1 MRGDRPEKARNQVR
15 AADLIARA
23 VYVPW
28 MAHMV
33 HGWAAGGALLHPK
46 TNALGPPVPGVVW
59 TGHRPCSDLYA
70 PPILGR
76 GVRSRVLPAVGSSH
90 VQNLGFRVGL
100 GASVNF
106 FYFGG
111 GQYDHDIHYTN
122 Y

>member
-46 TNALGPPVPGVVW
+46 TNALGDRRYQASFGQG
-59 TGHRPCSDLYA
+59 TGPAAICTHHRY
-70 PPILGR
+70 
-76 GVRSRVLPAVGSSH
+76 
-90 VQNLGFRVGL
+90 
-100 GASVNF
+100 
-106 FYFGG
+106 
-111 GQYDHDIHYTN
+111 
-122 Y
+122 